1 MHKKFRNFSIS
12 GFSLVQVMIA
22 VGLLGMIAVGVMQ
35 VSKQM
40 QTTAVSG
47 ETSVEEIQLITHIN
61 TVLIDID
68 SCRETFRGLELGKP
82 IDFIKRVKGSGEK
95 LEVYKAGE
103 KYGNRTLLLKEMILS
118 GTEGDEFLELTMER
132 IKQGVSGAK
141 EIKKRIP
148 LKLVLKDGKVTDCFN
163 DLSSVTETS
172 IKKSCE
178 SVGAEYDTA
187 TQKCKNLKL
196 NGDEAQVCVG
206 PNCKSIKSFVEDL
219 IIEVSKK
226 TTICLV
232 KYNPL
237 MGFTDNRL
245 ELSENKCYAKKADG
259 SSASCLINSSITDC
273 N

>member
-1 MHKKFRNFSIS
+1 MPKIFKIFSTS

-47 ETSVEEIQLITHIN
+47 ETSIEETQLLSHIS
-61 TVLIDID
+61 TILIDSD
-68 SCRETFRGLELGKP
+68 SCRETFRGLEIGKP
-82 IDFIKRVKGSGEK
+82 IESIKRMKADGGK
-95 LEVYKAGE
+95 LEVYKIGE
-103 KYGNRTLLLKEMILS
+103 KYGNRTLLLKGMNLS
-118 GTEGDEFLELTMER
+118 GTEGEENLELTLER

-148 LKLVLKDGKVTDCFN
+148 LKLVIKDGKVADCFN
-163 DLSSVTETS
+163 DLSNVTENS

-178 SVGAEYDTA
+178 SFGAEYDPA
-187 TQKCKNLKL
+187 NQKCKNLKL

-206 PNCKSIKSFVEDL
+206 GNCKSIKNFVEDL
-219 IIEVSKK
+219 VIEVNKK
-226 TTICLV
+226 TTVCLV

-237 MGFTDNRL
+237 LGFVNNRL
-245 ELSENKCYAKKADG
+245 DLSANKCFATKSDG
-259 SSASCLINSSITDC
+259 GAVSCSINSDLTDC

>member
-1 MHKKFRNFSIS
+1 MQKNFKAFSVK

-47 ETSVEEIQLITHIN
+47 ETSVEEIQLITHIS

-68 SCRETFRGLELGKP
+68 SCRETFKGLELGKP
-82 IDFIKRVKGSGEK
+82 IDSIKRVKGNGDK

-103 KYGNRTLLLKEMILS
+103 KYGNRTLLLKEMTLS
-118 GTEGDEFLELTMER
+118 GTEGDESLELTLER
-132 IKQGVSGAK
+132 IKAGVSGTK
-141 EIKKRIP
+141 EIKKKIP
-148 LKLVLKDGKVTDCFN
+148 LKLVIKDGKVADCFN
-163 DLSSVTETS
+163 DLSTVTETS

-178 SVGAEYDTA
+178 SVGAEYDPSN
-187 TQKCKNLKL
+187 QKCKNLKL
-196 NGDEAQVCVG
+196 NGEEAQVCVG
-206 PNCKSIKSFVEDL
+206 GNCKSIKSFVEDL

-226 TTICLV
+226 TSICLV

-237 MGFTDNRL
+237 MGF
-245 ELSENKCYAKKADG
+245 SENQLDLSQNKCHAKKTDG
-259 SSASCLINSSITDC
+259 GSVSCLINSTITDC

>member
-1 MHKKFRNFSIS
+1 MQKKLMKLSKS

-47 ETSVEEIQLITHIN
+47 ETSVEEIQLITHIS
-61 TVLIDID
+61 TVLIDSD

-82 IDFIKRVKGSGEK
+82 IDSIKRVKMTGEK
-95 LEVYKAGE
+95 LEVFKAGE
-103 KYGNRTLLLKEMILS
+103 KYGNRSLLLKEMTLT
-118 GTEGDEFLELTMER
+118 GTEGDETLELTLER
-132 IKQGVSGAK
+132 IKAGVSGAK

-148 LKLVLKDGKVTDCFN
+148 LKLVMKDGKVTDCFN
-163 DLSSVTETS
+163 DLSNVTENS

-178 SVGAEYDTA
+178 SVGAEYDPT

-196 NGDEAQVCVG
+196 NGDEAQICVSG
-206 PNCKSIKSFVEDL
+206 NCKSIKNFVEDL
-219 IIEVSKK
+219 VIEVNKK
-226 TTICLV
+226 TTVCLV

-237 MGFTDNRL
+237 LGFVNNRL
-245 ELSENKCYAKKADG
+245 DLSANKCFSTKPDG
-259 SSASCLINSSITDC
+259 ASVSCSINSAITDC